1 MRKVLTTYVLLIS
14 KNFQGLDGLV
24 ASCNKFNPSI
34 KSWDASVFD
43 GKYVTGRVDAAYLKH
58 LENLRADDKKSTE
71 DLQSP
76 EGNKCR
82 HAFLICYIYIYICSV
97 EPVGSFVCGGVLTC
111 IIFCPRFVVSSLILS
126 DSSWSAQLQLAH
138 EVM

>member
-1 MRKVLTTYVLLIS
+1 MPSPHELVAFNKTEDEIAVALGADRVF
-14 KNFQGLDGLV
+14 FQGLDGLV

-76 EGNKCR
+76 E
-82 HAFLICYIYIYICSV
+82 
-97 EPVGSFVCGGVLTC
+97 VLGLHN
-111 IIFCPRFVVSSLILS
+111 FNL
-126 DSSWSAQLQLAH
+126 H
-138 EVM
+138 MK